1 MATEPTRSTPP
12 STAPVPDPDPR
23 ERPLHEELV
32 GRYVTLEPLNAE
44 QHAAEL
50 FVAGSGDP
58 QRTRIWDYLPYG
70 PFTSEEQLRKHL
82 AAQEASTDPL
92 FFALRPKATGK
103 AEGVASLMRIDE
115 KNGVIEIGHIWLGP
129 GLQQSVAA
137 TEALFLM
144 IDEPMTQL
152 AYRRMEWKCNAANA
166 GSRAAAV
173 RLGFLYEGTF
183 YQHIIVKGHN
193 RDTAWFSILDHE
205 WPALRA
211 NFQAWLAPE
220 NFDENGRQR
229 QSLGESNRA
238 LSTARTTDPRA
249 GLRLV

>member
-1 MATEPTRSTPP
+1 MATEPTRSSPP

-23 ERPLHEELV
+23 ERPLHEEIE
-32 GRYVTLEPLNAE
+32 GRYVTLEPVNAGRHTV
-44 QHAAEL
+44 QL
-50 FVAGSGDP
+50 FEAGSGDP
-58 QRTRIWDYLPYG
+58 QRTRIWDYLAYG
-70 PFTSEEQLRKHL
+70 PFTSEAQMRQHL
-82 AAQEASTDPL
+82 ESQEASNDPL
-92 FFALRPKATGK
+92 FFAIRPKASGK

-129 GLQQSVAA
+129 GLQQTAAA
-137 TEALFLM
+137 TEALFLL
-144 IDEPMTQL
+144 IDEALTQL

-166 GSRAAAV
+166 ASRAAAV

-183 YQHIIVKGHN
+183 YQHFITKGHN

-211 NFQAWLAPE
+211 NFQTWLVPE
-220 NFDENGRQR
+220 NFDEHGRQR
-229 QSLGESNRA
+229 QSLGELNRA
-238 LSTARTTDPRA
+238 LTTARTTDPRA

>member
-1 MATEPTRSTPP
+1 MATELTRSTPP
-12 STAPVPDPDPR
+12 STAPVPDPHPR
-23 ERPLHEELV
+23 ERPPHEVIE
-32 GRYVTLEPLNAE
+32 GRFVMLEPLSVE
-44 QHAAEL
+44 RHAADL

-70 PFTSEEQLRKHL
+70 PFTSEEQMRKHL
-82 AAQEASTDPL
+82 AAQAASTDPL
-92 FFALRPKATGK
+92 FFAIRPKASGL
-103 AEGVASLMRIDE
+103 AEGVASQMRIDE

-129 GLQQSVAA
+129 GLQQTVAA
-137 TEALFLM
+137 TEALFLL

-166 GSRAAAV
+166 GSRAAAM

-183 YQHIIVKGHN
+183 YQHSIVKGHN

-211 NFQAWLAPE
+211 NFRTWLAPE
-220 NFDENGRQR
+220 NFDEQGRQR
-229 QSLGESNRA
+229 QSLGELNRT
-238 LSTARTTDPRA
+238 LNTARTTDPRA

>member
-23 ERPLHEELV
+23 ERPLHEEIE
-32 GRYVTLEPLNAE
+32 GRFCTLEPLSADR
-44 QHAAEL
+44 HAADL

-70 PFTSEEQLRKHL
+70 PFTNKDQMRKHL
-82 AAQEASTDPL
+82 VAQEASTDPL
-92 FFALRPKATGK
+92 FFAIRPKASGK

-129 GLQQSVAA
+129 GLQQTIAA
-137 TEALFLM
+137 TEALFLL
-144 IDEPMTQL
+144 INEPMTQL

-183 YQHIIVKGHN
+183 YQHLIVKGHN

-220 NFDENGRQR
+220 NFDEHGRQR
-229 QSLGESNRA
+229 QSLGELNRA

>member
-1 MATEPTRSTPP
+1 MSPEPARTAPP

-23 ERPLHEELV
+23 DRPERAKIV
-32 GRYVTLEPLNAE
+32 GRTVTLEPLD
-44 QHAAEL
+44 AARHTADL
-50 FVAGSGDP
+50 FEAGSGDP

-70 PFTSEEQLRKHL
+70 PFTSEAQMRAHL
-82 AAQEASTDPL
+82 EPQQQSADPL
-92 FFALRPKATGK
+92 FFAIRPHASGK

-129 GLQQSVAA
+129 GLQQTVAA
-137 TEALFLM
+137 TEALFLLL
-144 IDEPMTQL
+144 DYPLREL

-166 GSRAAAV
+166 ASRAAAV

-183 YQHIIVKGHN
+183 YQHVIVKGHN
-193 RDTAWFSILDHE
+193 RDTAWFSIMDHE

-211 NFQAWLAPE
+211 NFQTWLDAE
-220 NFDENGRQR
+220 NFDANGRQV
-229 QSLGESNRA
+229 QSLGDLNRA

-249 GLRLV
+249 GMRLV

>member
-44 QHAAEL
+44 RHAAEL

-103 AEGVASLMRIDE
+103 AAGVASLMRIDE